1 MSASE
6 TVLTLLLLLDH
17 WVLVGGLSILCVLGG
32 ALVWHGVQHVRLR
45 KMGLAREAA
54 LLSRALPPDAELP
67 HVLVQIPTFNEGVV
81 IGRAAGAV
89 GELDWPR
96 DKLHIQLLDDSTDGS
111 VEAARAAVA
120 ALRARGLDATL
131 LHREDR
137 RGFKAAALQ
146 AGLAQSTAEYVVGFD
161 ADFVAPR
168 DFLRQCMRVLLA
180 DPGLAFVQARWDA
193 INADQN
199 ALTRAQQRIID
210 VFFHVEIV
218 RSWSG
223 HLVTYH
229 GSGGVWRRAA
239 IDDLGGLT
247 SDILPEDLDISLR
260 ALLRGW
266 RAEALATT
274 AVPGELPDTTAA
286 WLRQQY
292 RWNNGLAQAMRKY
305 LWVVLGSRLT
315 APRKLLVLTHLI
327 NSLFGVLL
335 GIAVTTALLEVLLT
349 GGLTTTVWT
358 LAAVGAAETC
368 LGAIGL
374 FLLSQRLLRGTDPW
388 RELPKTLTSVAVFV
402 YAQLASMQSLLD
414 ALRGKAWVWLPTPK
428 KGATPPLGRSS
439 AGRG

>member
-1 MSASE
+1 MPFR
-6 TVLTLLLLLDH
+6 VLLLLDH
-17 WVLVGGLSILCVLGG
+17 WVLVGGLGVLCVLGG
-32 ALVWHGVQHVRLR
+32 ALVWHGAQHVRLR
-45 KMGLAREAA
+45 RVGLAREAR
-54 LLSRALPPDAELP
+54 LLSRALPGDAELP
-67 HVLVQIPTFNEGVV
+67 HVLVQIPTFNEAAVV
-81 IGRAAGAV
+81 GRAAAAA

-111 VEAARAAVA
+111 VEVARAAVA
-120 ALRARGLDATL
+120 ALRARGVDAAL
-131 LHREDR
+131 LHRRDR

-146 AGLAQSTAEYVVGFD
+146 AGLEQSTAEYVVGLD

-168 DFLRQCMRVLLA
+168 DFLRRCMRVLLA
-180 DPGLAFVQARWDA
+180 DPGLAFVQARWDS

-210 VFFHVEIV
+210 LFFYVEIV

-239 IDDLGGLT
+239 IDDLGGLR

-266 RAEALATT
+266 RAEALAAT
-274 AVPGELPDTTAA
+274 AVPGELPDTMTA

-305 LWVVLGSRLT
+305 LPVVWRSGLS
-315 APRKLLVLTHLI
+315 APRKLLVLTHLV
-327 NSLFGVLL
+327 NSVFGVLF
-335 GIAVTTALLEVLLT
+335 GTVVTTAVLEALLT
-349 GGLTTTVWT
+349 RHLTTTVLI
-358 LAAVGAAETC
+358 LAAVGAAEIC
-368 LGAIGL
+368 LGVIGL
-374 FLLSQRLLRGTDPW
+374 FLLSQHLLRGANPW
-388 RELPKTLTSVAVFV
+388 RELPRTLASIGVFV

-414 ALRGKAWVWLPTPK
+414 ALRGRALVWLPTPK
-428 KGATPPLGRSS
+428 SGVPPPPGRSS
-439 AGRG
+439 PERG